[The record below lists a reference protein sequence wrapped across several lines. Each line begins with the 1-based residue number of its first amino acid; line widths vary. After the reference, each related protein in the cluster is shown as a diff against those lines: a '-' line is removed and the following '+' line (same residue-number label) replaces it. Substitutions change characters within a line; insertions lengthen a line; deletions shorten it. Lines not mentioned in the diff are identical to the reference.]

1 MPEIT
6 DEDLQGVL
14 ENDAPGVALLLA
26 DLRPSDVIRL
36 QELEAAGRGRADVI
50 AAINHFV
57 DQQQAAAPS
66 SVPDIKAPRDR
77 AKKNPTA
84 KHVRGEEVPEFLK
97 PDYSGPLTIDLM
109 ERRAAYFAAQTK

>member
-1 MPEIT
+1 MPDIT
-6 DEDLQGVL
+6 DDDLQGVL

-36 QELEAAGRGRADVI
+36 QELEAAGLGRADVI

-66 SVPDIKAPRDR
+66 GTPDVKAPRDR
-77 AKKNPTA
+77 AKKSPTA
-84 KHVRGEEVPEFLK
+84 KQVRGEEVPDYLK
-97 PDYSGPLTIDLM
+97 PDYSGPLSIDLM
-109 ERRAAYFAAQTK
+109 ERRAAYFGAQNK